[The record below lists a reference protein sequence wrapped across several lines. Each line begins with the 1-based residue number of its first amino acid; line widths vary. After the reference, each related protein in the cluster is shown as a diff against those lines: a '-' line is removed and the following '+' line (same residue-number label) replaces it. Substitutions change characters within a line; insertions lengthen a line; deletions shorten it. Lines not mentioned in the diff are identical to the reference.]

1 MEINI
6 RESNE
11 IKILDLNGNL
21 DTNTAPDAESQLS
34 KLIDEGSNNILI
46 NLDKLEY
53 ISSAG
58 LRVFLATAKRIKSV
72 GGKFE
77 LCHLNET
84 VQEVFDMSGFSTILN
99 VYKDE
104 NEALKEF

>member
-6 RESNE
+6 RESDN
-11 IKILDLNGNL
+11 IKIMDLNGNL
-21 DTNTAPDAESQLS
+21 DTNTAPDVESQLS
-34 KLIDEGSNNILI
+34 RLIDKGTNNILI
-46 NLDKLEY
+46 NLEKLEY

-58 LRVFLATAKRIKSV
+58 LRVFLATGKRIKSV

>member
-6 RESNE
+6 RESDN
-11 IKILDLNGNL
+11 IKIMDLNGNL
-21 DTNTAPDAESQLS
+21 DTNTAPDVESQLS
-34 KLIDEGSNNILI
+34 RLIDEGTNNILI
-46 NLDKLEY
+46 NLEKLEY

-58 LRVFLATAKRIKSV
+58 LRVFLATGKRIKSV

-77 LCHLNET
+77 LCDLNET